1 VWNWYQIRLNL
12 VIIKNPHWQTIMIL
26 KFNPKDHAH
35 LTQRRIKR
43 LTKLFL
49 HPLGLCHLEVK
60 FDRLMVHC
68 TEAWMVDSLM
78 DDLDYLSETAR
89 IILGAQ
95 VISLYFAKEEV
106 YRTAP

>member
-1 VWNWYQIRLNL
+1 
-12 VIIKNPHWQTIMIL
+12 MIL

-43 LTKLFL
+43 LTKLFV

-60 FDRLMVHC
+60 LDWLMVHC

-78 DDLDYLSETAR
+78 DDLEYLSETAR